1 MATYDRKLGYRIRTA
16 RLNAG
21 LKQTELAEAVHT
33 NRVFISRWENGH
45 VLPGAYSIYKLA
57 KALKVS
63 ADYLVLGEE
72 EA

>member
-1 MATYDRKLGYRIRTA
+1 MAAYDRKFGYRIRTA

-33 NRVFISRWENGH
+33 NHVIISRWENGH

>member
-1 MATYDRKLGYRIRTA
+1 MAAYDREFGYRIRTA

-21 LKQTELAEAVHT
+21 LKQTELAKAVYA
-33 NRVFISRWENGH
+33 NPANISQWENGH

-57 KALKVS
+57 KALNVS

-72 EA
+72 KA